1 MRRDRVSGGNKFI
14 ESVLAGF
21 GMLAVSLPAT
31 ALVIDIDTSVTGTS
45 SATVGALTLIQ
56 HGSNVDFRFDNL
68 VNNRPGGKG
77 EDAFISELLF
87 SYKGAPSLA
96 TASFSNFSGSQSI
109 TAAAFSIN
117 PPGKDAGYDFYV
129 SLSYP
134 TSSSDR
140 FTSGEFSTWTISN
153 VSVADFLVPVS
164 GSGPASLAMVH
175 VQGGADAA
183 KYIGSESS
191 DPAQLIENA
200 IPEPGSLALLSA
212 GLLGLGAIRR
222 RDAMDRQNQGGC
234 ALSACD

>member
-1 MRRDRVSGGNKFI
+1 M
-14 ESVLAGF
+14 
-21 GMLAVSLPAT
+21 AVSLPAT

-175 VQGGADAA
+175 VQGEPMLQN
-183 KYIGSESS
+183 ISEVKVPTLRSS
-191 DPAQLIENA
+191 SKTLFPSLDLLRYFPRDCSVWAPYA
-200 IPEPGSLALLSA
+200 GVTPWTGKTRMVARLAL
-212 GLLGLGAIRR
+212 AINW
-222 RDAMDRQNQGGC
+222 AE
-234 ALSACD
+234 APA